1 MLKSEDL
8 KEEVYEVDTEVDQVN
23 EESFTRVD
31 GITKEGYLLKGPD
44 VGGDRIFVNLGSK
57 SYKRRYCYLRH
68 HVDGTY
74 YLELHKDE
82 KKGEPKAT
90 IDMDFCNEVVKVQI
104 SIKHCIKKNI
114 IYS

>member
-1 MLKSEDL
+1 MDED
-8 KEEVYEVDTEVDQVN
+8 T
-23 EESFTRVD
+23 FTKV
-31 GITKEGYLLKGPD
+31 GGVAKQGYLLKGPD

-90 IDMDFCNEVVKVQI
+90 IDMDFCTEVSKVI
-104 SIKHCIKKNI
+104 RLHNLLIN
-114 IYS
+114 